1 MPIVE
6 LYSMRNKQKYPDVYY
21 YDDFTE
27 KMARQIA
34 IILTDCIGSNQYDNK
49 VVEIYSYLHD
59 TLCKEYGQVQVG
71 SHYKGFRNWLLDYVS
86 NTEECDLFLD
96 IVELSCSVIDGYIRK
111 QYGFYKSSSNST
123 QHPNDAI
130 EEINERM
137 KIAGFGY
144 EYRDGIIMRIDDQ
157 FIHSEVVKPALFVL
171 KEFDAA
177 KEEFLSAHEHYR
189 HGNFEECITDCC
201 KSFESLM
208 KNICHNQ
215 GWITSK
221 EMQVLPAAK
230 LIQRCFDNNLV
241 PSYMQD
247 QFASLKKLFES
258 GVPTIR
264 NKSAGHG
271 AGKEVR
277 EIPHSLVSYT
287 LHLTATNI
295 VFLGSC
301 YDELK

>member
-1 MPIVE
+1 
-6 LYSMRNKQKYPDVYY
+6 
-21 YDDFTE
+21 
-27 KMARQIA
+27 
-34 IILTDCIGSNQYDNK
+34 
-49 VVEIYSYLHD
+49 
-59 TLCKEYGQVQVG
+59 
-71 SHYKGFRNWLLDYVS
+71 
-86 NTEECDLFLD
+86 
-96 IVELSCSVIDGYIRK
+96 
-111 QYGFYKSSSNST
+111 
-123 QHPNDAI
+123 
-130 EEINERM
+130 
-137 KIAGFGY
+137 
-144 EYRDGIIMRIDDQ
+144 MRIDDQ

-171 KEFDAA
+171 KDFDAA

-215 GWITSK
+215 GWVTDK

-264 NKSAGHG
+264 NKSASHG